1 MNMVVDKNLI
11 TNISYAITSTNLC
24 LPYELFWVSRVLSSG
39 SSVVLNFQLDVIT
52 SHRFI
57 Q

>member
-11 TNISYAITSTNLC
+11 TNILYAITSTNLC
-24 LPYELFWVSRVLSSG
+24 LPYELFWVSRILSRS

-52 SHRFI
+52 SHGFI